1 MCAEGF
7 ALLQLSR
14 ACVQLTATQ
23 EQKVCQNALS
33 IITLFMKHFD
43 TLFIAKIHPRK
54 GKDRFIGHAACY
66 NTVTRLREANLRNLE
81 KQTTES

>member
-1 MCAEGF
+1 MFCPNNILQLSTALYSLCAEGF

-54 GKDRFIGHAACY
+54 GKDRFIGHAD
-66 NTVTRLREANLRNLE
+66 
-81 KQTTES
+81 